1 MWMVCCVG
9 AMVAAGIPAGGS
21 AAQPEANGRSLFLA
35 SEFKK
40 AARVFE
46 SGVREQPGSAR
57 LHYWLGK
64 SYARLAEVSSPL
76 FAPRHARKARGHL
89 EQAVRLDGQNQEY
102 FEELFHF
109 YVDSP
114 EWFQGG
120 LKRAATLVDS
130 AGAGREELLQQL
142 AESRKEHSGPA
153 WWIRRAVLWISA
165 TVGQI
170 VP

>member
-1 MWMVCCVG
+1 LKVVFASNREAPG
-9 AMVAAGIPAGGS
+9 SITGS
-21 AAQPEANGRSLFLA
+21 ANRTLDWPKYR
-35 SEFKK
+35 
-40 AARVFE
+40 ARF
-46 SGVREQPGSAR
+46 
-57 LHYWLGK
+57 
-64 SYARLAEVSSPL
+64 SP
-76 FAPRHARKARGHL
+76 
-89 EQAVRLDGQNQEY
+89 DGQNQEY